1 MPNMLMENVTA
12 AKIAII
18 DADLVGRKLHH
29 FPNLACMKLSGYWKD
44 QGAEVVLKCDYTNL
58 SQFNKVFR
66 YKHSLFAI
74 PAKFRRKINLANEVM
89 MYINALDL
97 SGARTTVFSTNS
109 RKSAGDSSMG
119 WVYFFTIISQ
129 SGPNLPAGKSAVDL
143 SAGEYGGTYPPPP
156 EWFSPAC
163 PDAWRQNWPP
173 VSRVS

>member
-1 MPNMLMENVTA
+1 MLMENVTA

-18 DADLVGRKLHH
+18 DADPVGRKRHR

-44 QGAEVVLKCDYTNL
+44 QVAEVVLKCDYTNL

-89 MYINALDL
+89 MYINALEL
-97 SGARTTVFSTNS
+97 SGAWTTVFSTTS
-109 RKSAGDSSMG
+109 RKSAG
-119 WVYFFTIISQ
+119 
-129 SGPNLPAGKSAVDL
+129 
-143 SAGEYGGTYPPPP
+143 ERGGTYPPPP